1 MYISTNKSDKL
12 ENSQDNFIL
21 FILIY
26 PYIFNISIYNLRAYS
41 HFWNF
46 IDKNLI
52 YMKEYQVFENMNQVT
67 SNAEIGKERQDV
79 SFGNT
84 RSIASFTLKHLFLQ
98 LSKWIPADVTKWDKN
113 LDIVFVWSWYKPIY
127 TEWKFFGSRWKFSRD
142 P

>member
-26 PYIFNISIYNLRAYS
+26 PYILKISINNLRAYIM

-52 YMKEYQVFENMNQVT
+52 NIKEYQVFENMNQVT
-67 SNAEIGKERQDV
+67 SNAEIGERAPGC
-79 SFGNT
+79 F
-84 RSIASFTLKHLFLQ
+84 I
-98 LSKWIPADVTKWDKN
+98 W
-113 LDIVFVWSWYKPIY
+113 
-127 TEWKFFGSRWKFSRD
+127 
-142 P
+142 